1 MEINTIEYQQDG
13 SFLVNK
19 NVDANDDRQIIVPND
34 MGNRHRV
41 MIQEWIDEGNT
52 PTPYVA
58 PETPFPDRRIKGY
71 GSIGDQL
78 DMQYRDLKDGTTE
91 WKDHIAKVKSD
102 IPKS

>member
-1 MEINTIEYQQDG
+1 MTITKVNITKDG
-13 SFLVNK
+13 SYHCLI
-19 NVDANDDRQIIVPND
+19 DD
-34 MGNRHRV
+34 
-41 MIQEWIDEGNT
+41 IDHFIPDDDPQALERFGVTAWLGEGNT

-58 PETPFPDRRIKGY
+58 PETPFPDRRIKGD